1 MKVQNIVNILKA
13 EILAEGDLQ
22 EEVKTACGSDM
33 MSDVLAYGQ
42 GQSLLL
48 TGLLNQQVIR
58 TAEMLD
64 TACVV
69 FLRGKEPEASILEL
83 AEKCGVCVLT
93 SPLEMYDACGILHQ
107 HGVTGAK

>member
-42 GQSLLL
+42 RVKTAGLNLLSAPGNDL
-48 TGLLNQQVIR
+48 V
-58 TAEMLD
+58 A
-64 TACVV
+64 A
-69 FLRGKEPEASILEL
+69 PAP
-83 AEKCGVCVLT
+83 AAAAA
-93 SPLEMYDACGILHQ
+93 P
-107 HGVTGAK
+107 